1 MRNTALVL
9 SGGGSKGA
17 FQAGAIKYLVEKGV
31 KFNVIAGTSVGALN
45 GLIVSQQEPE
55 KTPEELNN
63 WWTKIRNRDVYRRH
77 NFWKRLGKGISHIF
91 GQNKDFSFLPT
102 SIYDNSP
109 LRKLI
114 EEYIDL
120 TKIRENVEHFFVSF
134 VSLQTGKVYSKD
146 ITTLYDKKEAVDYVI
161 ASTLIPMAFPP
172 FEYYIYDQEIEDIF
186 SDEDKLKVQ
195 QYVDGGVLNKT
206 PLSTVLQ
213 YDVGVVYIINNFPR
227 YPNINPKSLEKK
239 YKSFFSVGLRSV
251 SNLAPNGH
259 FERDIRDAGKIN
271 NDIRVLGKLETEV
284 VRLLEEQKLKNQIK
298 TLFDRKKRDFTFVKS
313 RRTGREKK
321 EVKIVGIYPD
331 SEIEVYEMEFN
342 PQKSKALLELGFKT
356 AQRIL
361 SH

>member
-55 KTPEELNN
+55 KTLEELNN

-91 GQNKDFSFLPT
+91 GQNKDFSFLPS
-102 SIYDNSP
+102 SIYENSP

-120 TKIRENVEHFFVSF
+120 SKIRENVEHFFVSF

-146 ITTLYDKKEAVDYVI
+146 ITTLYDKKEAVDYIV
-161 ASTLIPMAFPP
+161 ASTLIPLAFPP
-172 FEYYIYDQEIEDIF
+172 FEYYIYDQEIEDVF

-206 PLSTVLQ
+206 PLSIVLQ
-213 YDVGVVYIINNFPR
+213 YDVGIVYVINNFPR
-227 YPNINPKSLEKK
+227 YPNISPKSLEKK
-239 YKSFFSVGLRSV
+239 YKSLFSVGLRSV
-251 SNLAPNGH
+251 SGLAPNGY
-259 FERDIRDAGKIN
+259 FERDVRDAEKIN
-271 NDIRVLGKLETEV
+271 NDIKVLGELETEV
-284 VRLLEEQKLKNQIK
+284 VNLFEQQELKNQIK
-298 TLFDRKKRDFTFVKS
+298 ILFDRKKRDFTFIKS

-331 SEIEVYEMEFN
+331 SEIEAYEMEFN

-356 AQRIL
+356 AEKIL